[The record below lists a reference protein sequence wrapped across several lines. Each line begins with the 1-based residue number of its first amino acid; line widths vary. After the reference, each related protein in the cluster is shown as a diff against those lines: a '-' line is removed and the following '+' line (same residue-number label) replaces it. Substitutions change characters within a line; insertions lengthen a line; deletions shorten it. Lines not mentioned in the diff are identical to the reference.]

1 MKAKFYLSAV
11 LIAAHSLLTS
21 SSGGSTPSWQQE
33 NVSFPMM
40 NLEIRHTMEENGR
53 QKEMK
58 NKQALNLATENQNKK
73 QWTKLRETT
82 VKIQDRLRF
91 VDFAMQSIPTG
102 YAITQEAARIRNNEL
117 LIIEELQTASYA
129 LIVALPG
136 QIQFADDL
144 QMVVRLLAGIVVS
157 YGAINQME
165 KAERKVLLD
174 YALEEVKRLE
184 SESYYTL
191 YLIRELRRKIESK
204 KALLEYYVNRDRQV
218 VQSIINGINT
228 F

>member
-1 MKAKFYLSAV
+1 
-11 LIAAHSLLTS
+11 
-21 SSGGSTPSWQQE
+21 
-33 NVSFPMM
+33 MM

-82 VKIQDRLRF
+82 VKIQERLRF

-117 LIIEELQTASYA
+117 LIIEELQTAPYA
-129 LIVALPG
+129 LIVALLG

-174 YALEEVKRLE
+174 YALEEVNRLE

-191 YLIRELRRKIESK
+191 FLIRELRRKIEYK
-204 KALLEYYVNRDRQV
+204 KALLQYYVNRDRQV

>member
-82 VKIQDRLRF
+82 VKIQERLRF

-117 LIIEELQTASYA
+117 LIIEELQTAPYA
-129 LIVALPG
+129 LIVALLG

-174 YALEEVKRLE
+174 YALEEVNRLE

-191 YLIRELRRKIESK
+191 FLIRELRRKIEYK
-204 KALLEYYVNRDRQV
+204 KALLQYYVNRDRQV

>member
-58 NKQALNLATENQNKK
+58 NKQTLNLATENQNKK

-117 LIIEELQTASYA
+117 LIIEELQTAPYA
-129 LIVALPG
+129 LIVALPV

-191 YLIRELRRKIESK
+191 FLIRELRRKIEYK
-204 KALLEYYVNRDRQV
+204 KASLEYYVNRDRQV

>member
-1 MKAKFYLSAV
+1 
-11 LIAAHSLLTS
+11 
-21 SSGGSTPSWQQE
+21 
-33 NVSFPMM
+33 
-40 NLEIRHTMEENGR
+40 
-53 QKEMK
+53 MK

-82 VKIQDRLRF
+82 VKIQERLRF

-117 LIIEELQTASYA
+117 LIIEELQTAPYA
-129 LIVALPG
+129 LIVALLG

-174 YALEEVKRLE
+174 YALEEVNRLE

-191 YLIRELRRKIESK
+191 FLIRELRRKIEYK
-204 KALLEYYVNRDRQV
+204 KALLQYYVNRDRQV

>member
-11 LIAAHSLLTS
+11 LIATHSLLTS

-58 NKQALNLATENQNKK
+58 NKQALNLSTENQNKK
-73 QWTKLRETT
+73 QWAKLRETT

-117 LIIEELQTASYA
+117 LIIEELQTAPYA

-191 YLIRELRRKIESK
+191 FLIRELRRKIEYK

-218 VQSIINGINT
+218 VQSIIN
-228 F
+228 

>member
-11 LIAAHSLLTS
+11 LIMAHSLLTS

-82 VKIQDRLRF
+82 VKIQERLRF
-91 VDFAMQSIPTG
+91 VDFAMQYIPTG

-117 LIIEELQTASYA
+117 LIIEELQTAPYA

-191 YLIRELRRKIESK
+191 FLIRELRRKIEYK
-204 KALLEYYVNRDRQV
+204 KALLQYYVNRDRQV

>member
-58 NKQALNLATENQNKK
+58 NKQTLNLATENQNKK

-91 VDFAMQSIPTG
+91 VDFAMQSIPMG

-117 LIIEELQTASYA
+117 LIIEELQTAPYA

-191 YLIRELRRKIESK
+191 FLIRELRRKIEYK

>member
-91 VDFAMQSIPTG
+91 VDFAMQSIFRG
-102 YAITQEAARIRNNEL
+102 FCRANIGFL
-117 LIIEELQTASYA
+117 LRVAFEYRRFRKFQFQRFSY
-129 LIVALPG
+129 
-136 QIQFADDL
+136 FS
-144 QMVVRLLAGIVVS
+144 LL
-157 YGAINQME
+157 
-165 KAERKVLLD
+165 L
-174 YALEEVKRLE
+174 
-184 SESYYTL
+184 
-191 YLIRELRRKIESK
+191 
-204 KALLEYYVNRDRQV
+204 
-218 VQSIINGINT
+218 
-228 F
+228 

>member
-58 NKQALNLATENQNKK
+58 NKQTLNLATENQNKK

-117 LIIEELQTASYA
+117 LIIEELQTAPYA

-165 KAERKVLLD
+165 KAELKVLLD

-191 YLIRELRRKIESK
+191 FLIRELRRKIEYK

>member
-58 NKQALNLATENQNKK
+58 NKQTLNLATENQNKK

-117 LIIEELQTASYA
+117 LIIEELQTAPYA
-129 LIVALPG
+129 AFP
-136 QIQFADDL
+136 
-144 QMVVRLLAGIVVS
+144 
-157 YGAINQME
+157 
-165 KAERKVLLD
+165 
-174 YALEEVKRLE
+174 
-184 SESYYTL
+184 
-191 YLIRELRRKIESK
+191 
-204 KALLEYYVNRDRQV
+204 
-218 VQSIINGINT
+218 
-228 F
+228 